1 MVYCCVRAISLTANM
16 DCCCIIFISTITLPP
31 LSSLSQ
37 IWLIV
42 VFMMALSLSLLSR
55 TLSLSLS
62 ALSLLSYSNSFI
74 VALAL
79 LSLLTPPVLLLH
91 SPRLYH

>member
-42 VFMMALSLSLLSR
+42 VFMMASSLSLLSR
-55 TLSLSLS
+55 TLSLS

-74 VALAL
+74 VASAL